1 MLVGD
6 DDSDDSDDGI
16 SPSAGP
22 TVRWNTQETHNVTA
36 FCYQQDQQTQKKG
49 HFCWL
54 VMIGDDDSDD
64 SDDDGDYDGCTYHD
78 RA

>member
-1 MLVGD
+1 MEQPRNPQS
-6 DDSDDSDDGI
+6 DSI
-16 SPSAGP
+16 LLSAGP
-22 TVRWNTQETHNVTA
+22 TDR
-36 FCYQQDQQTQKKG
+36 QKKG